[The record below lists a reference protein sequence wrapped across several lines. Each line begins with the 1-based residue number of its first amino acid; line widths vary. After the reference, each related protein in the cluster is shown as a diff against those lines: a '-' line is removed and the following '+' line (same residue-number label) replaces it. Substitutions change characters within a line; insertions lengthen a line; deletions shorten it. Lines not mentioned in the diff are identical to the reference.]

1 LKKQII
7 VLIVTFIFV
16 GCNYQF
22 RDIPRDEANT
32 GVARTDSDKPV
43 NDGGNKTEEKAPPKP
58 EVPEG
63 GEFLITEVGKMIN
76 HTCNNSTLELDKDTT
91 SNTVNVRGI
100 CRKII
105 VDGVSNNVFAE
116 EVGEIVVRGI
126 SNKVIYKKGIG
137 GGKPKISVTGT
148 STSAKQAEP
157 KAEPED
163 EERKPK

>member
-7 VLIVTFIFV
+7 VLILAFIFV
-16 GCNYQF
+16 GCNYKL
-22 RDIPRDEANT
+22 RDIEKEKAEAE
-32 GVARTDSDKPV
+32 AALPDSE
-43 NDGGNKTEEKAPPKP
+43 KTPKVKAPPKP

-63 GEFLITEVGKMIN
+63 GEFLISDTGKMIN
-76 HTCNNSTLELDKDTT
+76 HTCNKSTLELDKDTT
-91 SNTVNVRGI
+91 SNTVNVKGI
-100 CRKII
+100 CQKII
-105 VDGVSNNVFAE
+105 VDGVSNNVFVE

-126 SNKVIYKKGIG
+126 SNKVVYKKGIG

-157 KAEPED
+157 KGEVVD